1 MIIVNRGEVRL
12 DERFF
17 YSIVLLV
24 SMMFLCLLI
33 SPNDRIETQE
43 KTDVIDLK
51 SLLISQILYSK
62 IITPISKE
70 DESSIPLKIDP
81 EQI

>member
-1 MIIVNRGEVRL
+1 
-12 DERFF
+12 
-17 YSIVLLV
+17 
-24 SMMFLCLLI
+24 MMFLCLLI
-33 SPNDRIETQE
+33 SPNDRTETQE